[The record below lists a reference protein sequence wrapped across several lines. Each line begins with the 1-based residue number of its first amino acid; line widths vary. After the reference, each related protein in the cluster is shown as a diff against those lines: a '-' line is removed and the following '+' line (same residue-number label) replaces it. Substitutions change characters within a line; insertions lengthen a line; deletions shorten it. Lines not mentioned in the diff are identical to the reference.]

1 MFFNSSINGIISLFW
16 NFFQNNNYMAGIM
29 SICGISSIWF
39 TLKTILAEQLP
50 NIPNVSSGTSMIAAI
65 GSFTAALLAALL
77 KQGNTIKNIDENIDK
92 NVALIKESVALN
104 KELLETQVK
113 IVRKDDEKFDILI
126 SILKRDEERFD
137 TFIKILKLN
146 TEQTDILLK
155 QNSEKSDTI
164 INTLKK
170 INESHDSLV
179 AKIVSM
185 EDTNIVKF
193 RK

>member
-1 MFFNSSINGIISLFW
+1 MLHHIFNNGIISFFW
-16 NFFQNNNYMAGIM
+16 NIFQNNNFISGLM
-29 SICGISSIWF
+29 SFFGISSIWF
-39 TLKTILAEQLP
+39 TLRTILSEQLP
-50 NIPNVSSGTSMIAAI
+50 NIPNLSPGTSVIAAI

-92 NVALIKESVALN
+92 SVSVT
-104 KELLETQVK
+104 KELLETQTK
-113 IVRKDDEKFDILI
+113 IIRKDDEKFDTLVA
-126 SILKRDEERFD
+126 ILKRDEERFD

-146 TEQTDILLK
+146 TEQTDTLLK

-164 INTLKK
+164 ISTLKK

-179 AKIVSM
+179 ARIVCM

-193 RK
+193 KK